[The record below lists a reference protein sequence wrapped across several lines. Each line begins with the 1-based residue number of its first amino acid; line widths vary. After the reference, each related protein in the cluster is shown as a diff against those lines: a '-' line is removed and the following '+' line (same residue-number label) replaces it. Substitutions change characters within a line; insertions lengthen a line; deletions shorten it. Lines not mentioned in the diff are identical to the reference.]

1 MSANFDIDEFV
12 HSNGEGV
19 VNSRPMYSN
28 AGDIDVDALGQVA
41 PRRSRTSH
49 GRKLTRK
56 ERKAAKR
63 DIARRERE
71 AKDAE
76 KSARRSYKSIKSQLK
91 DRDKEL
97 SDKTKDARRKR
108 EAAKTVTAYIGYNK
122 MYQDGICEV
131 EEGLFSS
138 SIAFDDTSY
147 HSVRDEQQKAMF
159 SALTRLYDQ
168 FGANTLVQM
177 SVVNTPLLREEVG
190 HRRFFNPNTQT
201 TDAARHDAQLFND
214 ILNDKVK
221 EGVSNIRRD
230 RYLTYSVSAD
240 TAEDAAR
247 QLSRIET
254 ESSRILNSMGSK
266 PHLMNGTQRLR
277 VIHSLLN
284 PYKPFYFD
292 YQHDISAR
300 SMQTT
305 KDCIAPSQI
314 DFKPDGVYNDCFQ
327 LDNGVYGQV
336 LVMKKFGSELS
347 DRALAD
353 IVDLPIPMEV
363 TWYVQPMD
371 KSKAINFVRSRS
383 AWIDKEIIEEQRSA
397 VNKGYDFS
405 ILPQELKYSKEE
417 TEDVLDH
424 LQNKNQRL
432 YVFTGLIYTYAPT
445 KEQLDQQVM
454 RIISVARQS
463 SIEVDT
469 YDYRQRRGL
478 NSILPLGHNH
488 VEISRMFTTAQV
500 AILVPFATQ
509 ELDDK
514 GGNYYGQ
521 NKHSRN
527 LVICNRKRLTSPMGF
542 VCGKTGSGKGMFV
555 KTEMTGTIFTNPTD
569 EIYIIDR
576 AGEYTAI
583 ADRYGGTTYH
593 FGVGTGT
600 YLNPFDTV
608 SVEHL
613 TRSEQ
618 IAFKIDAML
627 AQAGASAAESGQSL
641 SEVDQSI
648 IQRCVELAFHQA
660 EARGDGLPP
669 TLQDFY
675 DIARE
680 QPEPLAHTIAL
691 RYERFVK
698 GSMDFFNHQSN
709 VDFNSR
715 IVDFNLKDLPDSMLV
730 FALINVCEAVRNR
743 MYYNA
748 RKGVRTWLYVEEM
761 QSMFAYPT
769 VLNYF
774 SRFSNEGRKFGLL
787 LTGITQNAVA
797 MLNNEAARN
806 IVLNAD
812 FLMLLK
818 QSPLDRIKWT
828 ELLNLSEQEEEC
840 IDESAE
846 AGDGLLIAGN
856 ARVPIRGRFPSGNAL
871 YDLWSTNPN
880 ETEDKNSRKRQ

>member
-1 MSANFDIDEFV
+1 MGDTSDAGFDIEEFV
-12 HSNGEGV
+12 HSSGDAFDGM
-19 VNSRPMYSN
+19 RPERSDN
-28 AGDIDVDALGQVA
+28 GDIDVDALASLTPSEGA
-41 PRRSRTSH
+41 P
-49 GRKLTRK
+49 GRKMTRK
-56 ERKAAKR
+56 ERRAAKK
-63 DIARRERE
+63 E
-71 AKDAE
+71 AKRLAKE
-76 KSARRSYKSIKSQLK
+76 AKRTARAARKQYTSVKSQLK

-97 SDKTKDARRKR
+97 SSKTEGFRRKR
-108 EAAKTVTAYIGYNK
+108 ERAKNVIEYIGYDK
-122 MYQDGICEV
+122 MFQDGICEV
-131 EEGLFSS
+131 EEGLFSG

-159 SALTRLYDQ
+159 SALTRLYDS
-168 FGANTLVQM
+168 FGADTLVQM
-177 SVVNTPLLREEVG
+177 SVVNTPLLKEEVG
-190 HRRFFNPNTQT
+190 NRQFFDVNRQDN
-201 TDAARHDAQLFND
+201 DAARHDAAVFND
-214 ILNDKVK
+214 ILNDKVR

-230 RYLTYSVSAD
+230 RYLTYSV
-240 TAEDAAR
+240 TAETADEAAR
-247 QLSRIET
+247 KLSRIET
-254 ESSRILNSMGSK
+254 ECSRILTSMGSK
-266 PHLMNGTQRLR
+266 AHPMNGTQRLS

-284 PYKPFYFD
+284 PFKPFYFD
-292 YQHDISAR
+292 YQRDISAR
-300 SMQTT
+300 SAQTT
-305 KDCIAPSQI
+305 KDCIAPTQI
-314 DFKPDGVYNDCFQ
+314 DFKPDGVLNDCVQ
-327 LDNGVYGQV
+327 LDNGVYAQV
-336 LVMKKFGSELS
+336 LVMRKFGSELS

-353 IVDLPIPMEV
+353 MVDLPIPMCV

-371 KSKAINFVRSRS
+371 KSKAINFVRTRS

-432 YVFTGLIYTYAPT
+432 YVFTGLVYTYADT
-445 KEQLDQQVM
+445 KEKLDQQVM
-454 RIISVARQS
+454 RIISTARQS

-478 NSILPLGHNH
+478 NSVLPLGHNH

-542 VCGKTGSGKGMFV
+542 VCGKTGSGKGMFT
-555 KTEMTGTIFTNPTD
+555 KTEMTGTIFSNPTD
-569 EIYIIDR
+569 EIYVIDR
-576 AGEYTAI
+576 AGEYTDI
-583 ADRYGGTTYH
+583 AKRYGGTVYH

-600 YLNPFDTV
+600 YLNPFDMSTV
-608 SVEHL
+608 SHMS
-613 TRSEQ
+613 RAEQ
-618 IAFKIDAML
+618 VAFKIDAML
-627 AQAGASAAESGQSL
+627 AQAGASAEESGAPL
-641 SEVDQSI
+641 SEVEQSI
-648 IQRCVELAFHQA
+648 IQRCVELAFDRA
-660 EARGDGLPP
+660 EDRGDGLPP

-675 DIARE
+675 DVARE
-680 QPEPLAHTIAL
+680 QPERQAQVVAL
-691 RYERFVK
+691 KYERFVK

-709 VDFNSR
+709 IGWDSR

-743 MYYNA
+743 MYFNA
-748 RKGVRTWLYVEEM
+748 KRGVRTWLYVEEM

-769 VLNYF
+769 VLTYF

-787 LTGITQNAVA
+787 LTGITQNATA
-797 MLNNEAARN
+797 MFENEAARN

-812 FLMLLK
+812 FIMLLK
-818 QSPLDRIKWT
+818 QSPLDRMRWT

-846 AGDGLLIAGN
+846 AGDGLLLAGG
-856 ARVPIRGRFPSGNAL
+856 ARVPIRGRFPQGNVL
-871 YDLWSTNPN
+871 YDLFSTNPN
-880 ETEDKNSRKRQ
+880 ETADRKRK